1 MDNSILHIHITTNW
15 ETYCILSCYV
25 ILCYVILCYGMLKY
39 GAILWYQWY
48 MFRILFSYWLMF
60 LPQKYVLSRNSNMNK
75 IHLSIPKGCLLAG
88 YVQRILFIC
97 IDLTM
102 ANPVS
107 WYCPVFSLTKSV
119 WQLTN
124 AIRVDMLTKTLNHHE
139 WPIVGNFKNIF

>member
-1 MDNSILHIHITTNW
+1 MHTFM
-15 ETYCILSCYV
+15 
-25 ILCYVILCYGMLKY
+25 LCYAMLCYFMLCY
-39 GAILWYQWY
+39 LMLWYVEIWCNIVVSVIYMKSVVYIWY

-60 LPQKYVLSRNSNMNK
+60 LPQKYFLSRNSIMNK

-88 YVQRILFIC
+88 NVQRILFIC

-102 ANPVS
+102 ADPVS
-107 WYCPVFSLTKSV
+107 WYCPVFSLTESV